1 MSRVSKRF
9 YRVDSIRN
17 LELLDRGE
25 TAAQENRWVFEVSH
39 EAANKVGGI
48 YQVIRSKCSASVEE
62 LGEQYVLLGP
72 YKETSVRTEVE
83 LGEFPDDSPLTAAVN
98 EIRSLGWRVHTGR
111 WLVDGNPQIILFDIG
126 SASDKLFTYK
136 TEFYDTCKI
145 GIPHHDIEC
154 NDAVLF
160 GFMVAKFIEVFQSQ
174 ALDFNDCKPRIAAH
188 FHEWLAGVGL
198 IMLRVRNVDVATIF
212 TTHATLLGRFLCAG
226 AVDFYNNLDKL
237 TSSPKQN
244 IAEVNGLEDTS
255 PSTKPL
261 VEPLKDPLPDS
272 SSDKDRFV
280 KSTLFNIDEEAG
292 KRGIYHRYC
301 MERCAV
307 HLSHTFTT
315 VSEITGVEAENLL
328 KRKPDVITPNGL
340 NVKKFS
346 ALHEFQ
352 NLHALSKEKINDF
365 IRGHFYGHMD
375 FDLDKTLYF
384 FIAGRYEF
392 GNKGADLYI
401 EALARLNH
409 YMKASG
415 TDKTVIAFMIFPAKT
430 NNFNIES
437 LRGQAITKS
446 LRDTIHDIQAKIG
459 KRMYDICLTGR
470 LPDSSE
476 LLLKEETVRLKR
488 CIYAAQRKSLPP
500 ITTHNV
506 QDDNTDPVLNALR
519 RCHLFNDP
527 HDRVKVIFHPEF
539 LSATNPLFG
548 MDYEEFVRGC
558 HLGVFPSYYEPWG
571 YTPAECTV
579 MGIPS
584 VTTNLSGFGCFMAE
598 HIADPMSY
606 GIYIVDR
613 RYIGLEESVRQLAQ
627 FLYEFV
633 QLNRRQRIIQR
644 NRTERLSE
652 LLDWR
657 ILGTYYCQARQHAF
671 REVYPDLELSEASGG
686 AGRLSYPRP
695 LSEPPSPSSSRATT
709 PAPSEH
715 GSDEEDSVDSEAE
728 LEELGV
734 QSANGSVA
742 SSR

>member
-1 MSRVSKRF
+1 MSRVAKRF
-9 YRVDSIRN
+9 YRVDSLYS
-17 LELLDRGE
+17 LENLDRGE
-25 TAAQENRWVFEVSH
+25 SAQEENRWVFEVSH

-62 LGEQYVLLGP
+62 LGDQYVLLGP
-72 YKETSVRTEVE
+72 YKEASVRMEVE
-83 LGEFPDDSPLTAAVN
+83 LGEFPEDSPLTAAIN
-98 EIRSLGWRVHTGR
+98 RIRSLGWRIHTGR
-111 WLVDGNPQIILFDIG
+111 WLVDGSPQIILFDIG
-126 SASDKLFTYK
+126 TAADKLYTYK
-136 TEFYDTCKI
+136 QEFYESTKI
-145 GIPHHDIEC
+145 GIPNQDVEC

-160 GFMVAKFIEVFQSQ
+160 GFMVARFIEEFRSEVINFHDS
-174 ALDFNDCKPRIAAH
+174 KPRICAH

-198 IMLRVRNVDVATIF
+198 VMLRIKNVDVATIF

-226 AVDFYNNLDKL
+226 AVDFYNNLDKHQG
-237 TSSPKQN
+237 TSASY
-244 IAEVNGLEDTS
+244 E
-255 PSTKPL
+255 
-261 VEPLKDPLPDS
+261 
-272 SSDKDRFV
+272 R
-280 KSTLFNIDEEAG
+280 FNIDEEAG

-307 HLSHTFTT
+307 HLSNTFTT
-315 VSEITGVEAENLL
+315 VSEITGVEAEHLL
-328 KRKPDVITPNGL
+328 KRKPDIITPNGL
-340 NVKKFS
+340 NVKKFA

-352 NLHALSKEKINDF
+352 NMHAISKEKINDF

-392 GNKGADLYI
+392 GNKGADLFI

-437 LRGQAITKS
+437 LRGQAVTKS
-446 LRDTIHDIQAKIG
+446 LRDAIHDIQSKIG

-470 LPDSSE
+470 LPEPDE

-488 CIYAAQRKSLPP
+488 CIYAAQRKNLPP

-506 QDDNTDPVLNALR
+506 ENDTVDPVLSALR
-519 RCHLFNDP
+519 RCRMFNDT

-539 LSATNPLFG
+539 LSVTNPLFG

-584 VTTNLSGFGCFMAE
+584 VTTNLSGFGCFMSE

-606 GIYIVDR
+606 GIYIIDR
-613 RYIGLEESVRQLAQ
+613 RYISLEESVRQLAQ
-627 FLYEFV
+627 NLFEFV

-652 LLDWR
+652 LLDWK
-657 ILGTYYCQARQHAF
+657 ILGTYYRQARQHAL
-671 REVYPDLELSEASGG
+671 RTAYPELALEEEAAG
-686 AGRLSYPRP
+686 AGRLNYPRP
-695 LSEPPSPSSSRATT
+695 LSEPPSPTSSRATT

-715 GSDEEDSVDSEAE
+715 GSDEDSVDSEAE

-734 QSANGSVA
+734 TSGNGSTA
-742 SSR
+742 GSR